1 MKTQLNHDWL
11 WLSRSSYSIKRV
23 ICNQASAIQFLL
35 HLILVLGADVRSVK
49 GRCGIDNAQV
59 VVEGE
64 EEYKEEKPN
73 T

>member
-1 MKTQLNHDWL
+1 M
-11 WLSRSSYSIKRV
+11 
-23 ICNQASAIQFLL
+23 ICNQARAIQFLL

-49 GRCGIDNAQV
+49 GRCGVDNAQV
-59 VVEGE
+59 VVMEEEEEEE

>member
-1 MKTQLNHDWL
+1 M
-11 WLSRSSYSIKRV
+11 
-23 ICNQASAIQFLL
+23 ICNQARAIQFLL

-59 VVEGE
+59 VVEQE